1 MQQTFALTRLS
12 FKKIFMKKFSVL
24 LAGVLFC
31 TQVFAGGPD
40 DLKSTAASSIAVTK
54 ASGSTIV
61 KLYYKSEVAGN
72 VAVSIFNNQGKEVFR
87 ESLSSTKGFIRPY
100 NFETLPEG
108 EYTVEINDGNGK
120 MIEKV
125 MYAEDRIQKLINV
138 RKLGSNDKYLV
149 TVNSQKKEDLTIL
162 ISDSND
168 NLVYREAVT
177 VDGEFGKIYNIKDLK
192 SFSIEVIDSQGVL
205 KKIVY

>member
-1 MQQTFALTRLS
+1 
-12 FKKIFMKKFSVL
+12 MKKLSVL

-31 TQVFAGGPD
+31 TLVFAGGTD
-40 DLKSTAASSIAVTK
+40 DLKSTAVSSIAVTK

-72 VAVSIFNNQGKEVFR
+72 VGVTIFNDAGKEVFK
-87 ESLSSTKGFIRPY
+87 ESLSKTKGFIRPY

-120 MIEKV
+120 MVEKV
-125 MYAEDRIQKLINV
+125 LYAEDQIQKLINV
-138 RKLGSNDKYLV
+138 RKLKDGDRYMI
-149 TVNSQKKEDLTIL
+149 TVNSQKREDLTIL

-177 VDGEFGKIYNIKDLK
+177 VEGDFGKIYNIKNLK
-192 SFSIEVIDSQGVL
+192 NFSIEVIDSQGVL
-205 KKIVY
+205 KKLNY